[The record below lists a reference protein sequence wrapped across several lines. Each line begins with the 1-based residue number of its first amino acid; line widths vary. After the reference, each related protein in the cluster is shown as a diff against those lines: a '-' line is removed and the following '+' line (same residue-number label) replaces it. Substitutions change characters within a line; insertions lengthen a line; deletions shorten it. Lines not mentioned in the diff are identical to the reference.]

1 MAASKHAKYIVTDLK
16 APAFNPEFNERYKTF
31 AKRILWMDDN
41 VVPGSFQMNCSW
53 YCKPNSSH
61 LGAGSHQHKE
71 SEIIG
76 FFSGDTD
83 KPYDLGAEI
92 EFWMEDE
99 KFMITR
105 SCMIFV
111 PPNMSHC
118 PLILH
123 RVDRPVFHFSVV
135 TGGIYKQEQYK
146 DKAPSK

>member
-1 MAASKHAKYIVTDLK
+1 MAKSKHAKYIVTDLK
-16 APAFNPEFNERYKTF
+16 APAFTPEFNERYKTF

-76 FFSGDTD
+76 FFSGDPEN
-83 KPYDLGAEI
+83 PYELGAEI
-92 EFWMEDE
+92 EFWLEDE
-99 KFMITR
+99 KFMITK

-123 RVDRPVFHFSVV
+123 RVDQPVFHFSVV

-146 DKAPSK
+146 DKVPSK

>member
-1 MAASKHAKYIVTDLK
+1 MAKSKHAKYIVTNLK
-16 APAFNPEFNERYKTF
+16 TPAFTPGFAERYATF
-31 AKRILWMDDN
+31 AKRILWMDEN
-41 VVPGSFQMNCSW
+41 VVPGAFQMNCSW
-53 YCKPNSSH
+53 YLKPNADH

-76 FFSGDTD
+76 FFSSDPD

-92 EFWMEDE
+92 EFWLEDE
-99 KFMITR
+99 KFLITR
-105 SCMIFV
+105 SAMIFV

-135 TGGIYKQEQYK
+135 TGGLYKQEQF
-146 DKAPSK
+146 KAGSPLK